1 MKRITFDKIVTF
13 VGFGLAILF
22 LIFAGLL
29 NWGASFATENVRSQL
44 ANQNIAF
51 PIAQAMPAATKDQ
64 LAKWAGMQVTT
75 GEMARDY
82 SDLFILEHMK
92 SSTKAAIGKEATYSE
107 ISGMYTRL
115 VRGGSTD
122 TVQIAKL
129 EDLRQSLFMGNTL
142 RGLLLQAYAFGT
154 LGAIASYAALS
165 SLIGSALFFLLSIA
179 GLIHLRRTSHEAM
192 I

>member
-179 GLIHLRRTSHEAM
+179 GRINIRRTPQEAM